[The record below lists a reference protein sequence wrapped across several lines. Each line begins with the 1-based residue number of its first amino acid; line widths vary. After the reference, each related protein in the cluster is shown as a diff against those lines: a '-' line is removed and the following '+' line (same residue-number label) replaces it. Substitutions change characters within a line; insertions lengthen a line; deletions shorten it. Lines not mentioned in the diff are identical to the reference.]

1 MFNENL
7 AALHAIILIYIFHP
21 LNAISFKNTLIQPVP
36 AKAIAY
42 LTKQETSAKIIIAVS
57 HSTGLSFLLNILIKH
72 SRKFP
77 TNVSHAIAN
86 NLPDYLTVVNSL
98 KNSYRALIDTWTSHF
113 KLTHATIN
121 VHYYVLPC
129 CTPYIPVKTIYY
141 LSLYIST
148 YRVH

>member
-1 MFNENL
+1 MFDANL

-98 KNSYRALIDTWTSHF
+98 KNSYRALIDT
-113 KLTHATIN
+113 
-121 VHYYVLPC
+121 
-129 CTPYIPVKTIYY
+129 
-141 LSLYIST
+141 
-148 YRVH
+148 